1 MKNVP
6 LNQFIGLPFDWIEE
20 QRASAGGRIFQSQ
33 WSMDHSV
40 PKIAQN
46 RPQIQKVNVRK
57 PKILTCGL
65 MGCNV
70 SWFWKLAG
78 RLFSW
83 LVRSPK
89 ALLLETPPR
98 RVFRF
103 SIFWRIQIS
112 CQKKL
117 DFFKLEELH
126 SRATKWSK
134 AKELHPSKMA
144 TSLRKYKILS
154 YFSSSRFSCLASSTR
169 FSQLYWTAMIWKIFS
184 RVKRGSVNW

>member
-40 PKIAQN
+40 PKIAQID
-46 RPQIQKVNVRK
+46 RRFKRSTYEK

-103 SIFWRIQIS
+103 SIFFS
-112 CQKKL
+112 NFLPKKTR
-117 DFFKLEELH
+117 FFQ
-126 SRATKWSK
+126 TWG
-134 AKELHPSKMA
+134 
-144 TSLRKYKILS
+144 TSLQSNQVKQGQGAPPLRWPQVWENIKYFLIFLPPDSLALLLQRGFLS
-154 YFSSSRFSCLASSTR
+154 CTEPRWFERF
-169 FSQLYWTAMIWKIFS
+169 F
-184 RVKRGSVNW
+184 RG